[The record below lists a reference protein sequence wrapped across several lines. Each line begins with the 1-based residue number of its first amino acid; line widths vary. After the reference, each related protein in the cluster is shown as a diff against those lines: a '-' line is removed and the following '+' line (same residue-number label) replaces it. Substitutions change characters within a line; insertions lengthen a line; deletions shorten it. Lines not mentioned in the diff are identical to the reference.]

1 VDAITVA
8 GTPQAISEF
17 THQQRPRLHGVT
29 PEEVEEV
36 CFGKSL
42 VRRAK
47 SDGENPVYYVLG
59 QTEAGRYLFCV
70 VIRFPDDNGYPVTAR
85 EMTAKEK
92 RRYRK
97 WKDR

>member
-1 VDAITVA
+1 MRIDAFIWPEERVEHIA
-8 GTPQAISEF
+8 
-17 THQQRPRLHGVT
+17 RHGVT

-36 CFGKSL
+36 CFRKSF

-47 SDGENPVYYVLG
+47 SEGENPVYYVLG

-70 VIRFPDDNGYPVTAR
+70 VIHFPYGNGYPVTAR
-85 EMTAKEK
+85 EMTTNEK

>member
-1 VDAITVA
+1 MRINAFIWPEERIEHIA
-8 GTPQAISEF
+8 
-17 THQQRPRLHGVT
+17 RHGLT

-47 SDGENPVYYVLG
+47 SEGENPVYYVLG
-59 QTEAGRYLFCV
+59 QSGAGRYLFGV
-70 VIRFPDDNGYPVTAR
+70 IIRFPDGSGYPVTAR

-97 WKDR
+97 WKE